1 MFKSKSTQ
9 KEMQDC
15 VLLYP
20 KIQEILKK
28 EPKQQESFLKCLTEI
43 AADYK
48 TSSILL
54 IRKSLD
60 VILEKIY
67 DEINFNVTEGLD
79 FKKMCEENNVVLVPN
94 HQSHADYL
102 AINWM
107 TLKKFE
113 IPLYIAGGINL
124 NIFPI
129 GKFFRNCGCFFIRR
143 TFNNDQIYKYTL
155 EGYLYYLLLNG
166 KTIEFFFEGGRSRTG
181 KLLPPKYGLYQMIL
195 EAHSFIPGDK
205 KRKLL
210 FQPVSVIH
218 EYVPEHKAMVQEMM
232 GVPKKKENIFQL
244 LKVFKLISKQFGSI
258 HLNLGNP
265 LEGFDT
271 SHMTDKEQK
280 SATYNLA
287 FRLFHQVG
295 QRMAV
300 TPTSL
305 LALILLEEPSGSL
318 KWNTIL
324 NKARI
329 ILAYCEK
336 FEVPYIESLKDE
348 KFVPT
353 MERAMDILIGNE
365 KVEVLGREGAGSL
378 FYTVRKECRMEL
390 LYFKNTILHQFLVP
404 WTINSAWINIFNGTI
419 TDEESF
425 KRYLISARDQLK
437 HEFYLPTTLAF
448 LQKSLYVISSSVGR
462 PINSLAECLTLT
474 YLDFFKILKEIGVFS
489 HAGNYI
495 HEAYYVC
502 GLSIKALR
510 KKKKKQFS
518 FEDVLKQARKIFKA
532 QLEIEVCVRYP
543 ESLSIPLL
551 KSSLNFFEAEG
562 YIKVEEGKYSLNK
575 EKSIDDLITTFE
587 RFLEDSWTIN
597 INPIK

>member
-1 MFKSKSTQ
+1 MFKSKSVLNEIFECVLEYPKVKEILNEDPSQ
-9 KEMQDC
+9 KERI
-15 VLLYP
+15 
-20 KIQEILKK
+20 KKNLK
-28 EPKQQESFLKCLTEI
+28 EI

-48 TSSILL
+48 SSSILF
-54 IRKSLD
+54 IKKTLD

-67 DEINFNVTEGLD
+67 DDINLNVPEGLD
-79 FKKMCEENNVVLVPN
+79 FKKLCDENNVVMVPN

-107 TLKKFE
+107 TLKKFG
-113 IPLYIAGGINL
+113 IPLYIAGGDNL

-129 GKFFRNCGCFFIRR
+129 GSLFRNCGCFFIRR
-143 TFNNDQIYKYTL
+143 TFNDDKIYKATL
-155 EGYLYYLLLNG
+155 EGYLYFLLLRG

-195 EAHSFIPGDK
+195 DAHSQIPVEK
-205 KRKLL
+205 KKKLL

-218 EYVPEHKAMVQEMM
+218 EYVPEHKTMVAEMM
-232 GVPKKKENIFQL
+232 GLPKKKENIFQL
-244 LKVFKLISKQFGSI
+244 LKVFKLVSKQFGSI

-265 LEGFDT
+265 IEGFD
-271 SHMTDKEQK
+271 SSKLDEKEHR
-280 SATYNLA
+280 SATFNLA
-287 FRLFHQVG
+287 FRLFNQVG
-295 QRMAV
+295 QKMAV

-329 ILAYCEK
+329 ILNYCEK
-336 FEVPYIESLKDE
+336 FEVPYIQSLKEE
-348 KFVPT
+348 KFVST

-365 KVEVLGREGAGSL
+365 KVEVLGLEGGDTI
-378 FYTVRKECRMEL
+378 FYTVKKECRMEL

-419 TDEESF
+419 SDEESF
-425 KRYLISARDQLK
+425 KKYLISARDQLK
-437 HEFYLPTTLAF
+437 HEFYLPTTMAF
-448 LQKSLYVISSSVGR
+448 LQKSLHIISACVGR
-462 PINSLAECLTLT
+462 PINSLSECLNLT
-474 YLDFFKILKEIGVFS
+474 YLEFFKIIKEIGVFS
-489 HAGNYI
+489 HAGTYI

-502 GLSIKALR
+502 ALAIKALR
-510 KKKKKQFS
+510 KKKKKFS
-518 FEDVLKQARKIFKA
+518 YEDVLKRARRVFKS
-532 QLEIEVCVRYP
+532 QLEIEVCVRYQ
-543 ESLSIPLL
+543 ESLSVPLL
-551 KSSLNFFEAEG
+551 KSSLSFFQAEG
-562 YIKVEEGKYSLNK
+562 YITLEGNKYSLNK
-575 EKSIDDLITTFE
+575 EKSIDDLIVTFE

>member
-1 MFKSKSTQ
+1 MFKSKSNQT
-9 KEMQDC
+9 EMNEC

-20 KIQEILKK
+20 KIQVILKDD
-28 EPKQQESFLKCLTEI
+28 PSQEERILKYLKEI

-48 TSSILL
+48 ASSILV

-60 VILEKIY
+60 VILDKIY
-67 DEINFNVTEGLD
+67 DDINFNVPEGLD
-79 FKKMCEENNVVLVPN
+79 FKQMCLENNVVLVPN

-107 TLKKFE
+107 TLKRFE

-129 GKFFRNCGCFFIRR
+129 GKFFRTCGCFFIRR
-143 TFNNDQIYKYTL
+143 TFNNDLIYKATL

-195 EAHSFIPGDK
+195 DAHSQIPAEK

-218 EYVPEHKAMVQEMM
+218 EYVPEHKSMVAEMM
-232 GVPKKKENIFQL
+232 GEPKKRENIFQL

-258 HLNLGNP
+258 HLNLSTP

-271 SHMTDKEQK
+271 SNMTEQEQK

-287 FRLFHQVG
+287 FRLFNQVG
-295 QRMAV
+295 QKMAV

-348 KFVPT
+348 KFVST

-378 FYTVRKECRMEL
+378 FYTVKKECRMEL

-419 TDEESF
+419 TDGESF

-437 HEFYLPTTLAF
+437 HEFYLPTTHAF
-448 LQKSLYVISSSVGR
+448 LQKSLQVISSCVGR
-462 PINSLAECLTLT
+462 PINSLAECLSLS
-474 YLDFFKILKEIGVFS
+474 YLEFFRILKEIGVFS

-510 KKKKKQFS
+510 KKKKQFT
-518 FEDVLKQARKIFKA
+518 FDDVLKRARKVFRS

-551 KSSLNFFEAEG
+551 KSSLSFFEAEG
-562 YIKVEEGKYSLNK
+562 YIKLEGTKYSLCQ
-575 EKSIDDLITTFE
+575 EKSIDDLISTFE

>member
-1 MFKSKSTQ
+1 MFKKKSSQ
-9 KEMQDC
+9 KEMSEC
-15 VLLYP
+15 VFEYP
-20 KIQEILKK
+20 EIKEILKK
-28 EPKQQESFLKCLTEI
+28 EPNQKERIKKYLLEI

-48 TSSILL
+48 TSSIML
-54 IRKSLD
+54 IKKSLD
-60 VILEKIY
+60 IVLEKIY
-67 DEINFNVTEGLD
+67 DEINLNVPEGMD
-79 FKKMCEENNVVLVPN
+79 FKKLCEENNVVMVPN

-107 TLKKFE
+107 TLKKFD

-143 TFNNDQIYKYTL
+143 TFNDDKIYKATL
-155 EGYLYYLLLNG
+155 EGYLYFLLLNG

-195 EAHSFIPGDK
+195 EAHSHIPAAK
-205 KRKLL
+205 KKKLL

-218 EYVPEHKAMVQEMM
+218 EYVPEHAAMVREMM
-232 GVPKKKENIFQL
+232 GEPKKKENIFQL
-244 LKVFKLISKQFGSI
+244 FKVFKLVSKQFGSI
-258 HLNLGNP
+258 HLNLGTP
-265 LEGFDT
+265 IEGFDT
-271 SHMTDKEQK
+271 LKLNEKEQRK
-280 SATYNLA
+280 ATYNLA
-287 FRLFHQVG
+287 FRLFNQVG
-295 QRMAV
+295 QKMAV

-329 ILAYCEK
+329 ILSYCEK
-336 FEVPYIESLKDE
+336 FEVPYIESLKEE
-348 KFVPT
+348 KFVAT

-365 KVEVLGREGAGSL
+365 KVEVLGLEGSGAV
-378 FYTVRKECRMEL
+378 FYTVKKECRMEL

-425 KRYLISARDQLK
+425 KKYLISARDQLK

-448 LQKSLYVISSSVGR
+448 LQKSLNVISICVGR
-462 PINSLAECLTLT
+462 PINSLAECLELT
-474 YLDFFKILKEIGVFS
+474 YLEFFRILKEIGVFS

-495 HEAYYVC
+495 HEAYYIC
-502 GLSIKALR
+502 ALAIKALKKR
-510 KKKKKQFS
+510 KKALTY
-518 FEDVLKQARKIFKA
+518 ENVLKRSKKIFKE

-543 ESLSIPLL
+543 ESLSVPLL
-551 KSSLNFFEAEG
+551 KSSLGFFEAEG
-562 YIKVEEGKYSLNK
+562 YIKLEGNKFILNK
-575 EKSIDDLITTFE
+575 EKSIDDLIATFE